1 MRREASRRVC
11 DRRGTFYYISS
22 ERGESKGYLEF
33 RSIKVKG
40 GGEGTPFINLS
51 RFLSDCKDSSISI

>member
-40 GGEGTPFINLS
+40 GGEGTPL
-51 RFLSDCKDSSISI
+51 